1 MEVALV
7 HQLLH
12 QIQVVITHLEVFQLF
27 QLLHQQVVDW
37 EVVVLLVV
45 VLVQQ
50 VVLVVEVDLQVM
62 EAQVI
67 HLLHLQHKV
76 RMVVIQLILEEE
88 AAEAAVVLVKPE
100 CLVQVLVKVEEVQ
113 ELQHKF
119 QDQQ

>member
-1 MEVALV
+1 M
-7 HQLLH
+7 
-12 QIQVVITHLEVFQLF
+12 
-27 QLLHQQVVDW
+27 

-88 AAEAAVVLVKPE
+88 VAAVVEVPLKLE
-100 CLVQVLVKVEEVQ
+100 WLVQPLVKVEEVQ

>member
-1 MEVALV
+1 MEVAA
-7 HQLLH
+7 LLP
-12 QIQVVITHLEVFQLF
+12 
-27 QLLHQQVVDW
+27 
-37 EVVVLLVV
+37 V

-50 VVLVVEVDLQVM
+50 VVLVVEVDFQVM

-88 AAEAAVVLVKPE
+88 VAAVVEVPLKLE
-100 CLVQVLVKVEEVQ
+100 WLVQPLVKVEEVQ

>member
-1 MEVALV
+1 MGL
-7 HQLLH
+7 
-12 QIQVVITHLEVFQLF
+12 
-27 QLLHQQVVDW
+27 

-88 AAEAAVVLVKPE
+88 VAAVVEVPLKLE
-100 CLVQVLVKVEEVQ
+100 WLVQPLVKVEEVQ